1 MAEILFDLATKI
13 VTPDQEVW
21 SVFPGIGRKFYGQFV
36 TEGVIFLDAPGLRLT
51 EGILEDDNSLR
62 QNVAM
67 SHAWIKYYYSSDA
80 ALPSTN
86 PADYDVVKNPSFNA
100 AVGNIRSVFLHMK
113 VGDLVLVGGHSLYDP
128 ILIGEIVSPFDARNV
143 TRYER
148 YGNERIPTRKV
159 NWLRTD
165 IERRVLTQSLSKLL
179 SNRRA
184 VVKVDKPSFGVE
196 VFRLAYGD
204 YVSGAEARYIFKGP
218 KYRNIATSAVPGIDL
233 ISYFCAAY
241 NAFEEG
247 ELDAFAKL
255 EIKQAIDNYF
265 EQDVLYSFEIDFA
278 SPGEY
283 VLYAKRAALPLLV
296 AVLVSAT
303 AGAISLTEARS
314 AEITNS
320 ASAPITSSAA
330 PSECVE
336 IEEKYRAIMNSI
348 NADRFNQICKI
359 NKDAQD
365 GVGLKVD
372 VKSKTKPKK

>member
-1 MAEILFDLATKI
+1 MAEVVFDLATKI
-13 VTPDQEVW
+13 VTPDQAVW
-21 SVFPGIGRKFYGQFV
+21 SIFPGVGRKFYSQFLSEDV
-36 TEGVIFLDAPGLRLT
+36 VFLDAPGLRIT
-51 EGILEDDNSLR
+51 PGILADDRLLR

-67 SHAWIKYYYSSDA
+67 SHAWIKYYYSPDA
-80 ALPSTN
+80 GIPSNN
-86 PADYDVVKNPSFNA
+86 PDDYDVIKNPSFNA
-100 AVGNIRSVFLHMK
+100 AVGNIRNVFLHMK

-128 ILIGEIVSPFDARNV
+128 ILIGEISAPFDARSF

-148 YGNERIPTRKV
+148 YGTERIPTRKV

-184 VVKVDKPSFGVE
+184 VVSIEKATFGVE

-204 YVSGAEARYIFKGP
+204 YVSGTEARYIFKGP

-233 ISYFCAAY
+233 ISYFCAAF
-241 NAFEEG
+241 NACEEG
-247 ELDAFAKL
+247 ELKVFAQL
-255 EIKQAIDNYF
+255 GIKQAIDNYF

-303 AGAISLTEARS
+303 AGAISFTEAQS
-314 AEITNS
+314 AEIANS
-320 ASAPITSSAA
+320 VSAPITSAVAA
-330 PSECVE
+330 AECVE
-336 IEEKYRAIMNSI
+336 IQEKYRAIMNSI
-348 NADRFNQICKI
+348 NTDRFNQLCKL

-372 VKSKTKPKK
+372 VKPKTKPKK